1 MPGSTVTPNVNS
13 VVTGRMM
20 PNRRCTFRPEPS
32 SLAYSPSVLYNPVM
46 AFGFPEIIRKMFVVS
61 CKRCSRD
68 VPAGV
73 QAFPFA
79 SVVVSCPLCGEV
91 RRYRPS
97 EVFLGEPNQLVERL
111 TRK

>member
-1 MPGSTVTPNVNS
+1 
-13 VVTGRMM
+13 MM
-20 PNRRCTFRPEPS
+20 QNPRCTFRPEPS
-32 SLAYSPSVLYNPVM
+32 SLAYSPYVRYNPVM

-97 EVFLGEPNQLVERL
+97 EVFLGVPNQLVERL